1 MKKMLLLIAVAC
13 TTVSVAF
20 AQKDK
25 SGIEYQNLR
34 GPFITNPFG
43 DNWFISVGAGLDYWA
58 PVLKKPF
65 SGIGASSYVIQLG
78 AGKWI
83 HPYWGARV
91 QFNYGK
97 TEPFNYWSLET
108 DGLFHFSNAVGG
120 YKEARFYNA
129 VLVGGFGL
137 TRGFNDRTHNTE
149 LTFNAGLMNT
159 FRLAKG
165 LDAYIEMK
173 AVVSPGHFMG
183 INAGHLAMIPS
194 LTFGLTYKFK
204 GRTFYT
210 AESVVDNAVSET
222 AALYGSRIATLED
235 ELAAVKARRHRQPKP
250 VASVAPEVIVE
261 KVPLAVFFPIGK
273 SELGEQEM
281 LNIYY
286 VAEVIKSN
294 PDRVF
299 SVIGIAD
306 KETGTAEVNKA
317 ISEARAESV
326 RKALIE
332 KGGVDPERLEIKA
345 VGDRVNPFK
354 LPEMN
359 RVVIIE

>member
-1 MKKMLLLIAVAC
+1 MKKLVLLTAVAC
-13 TTVSVAF
+13 IACSVAF

-34 GPFITNPFG
+34 GPFVSNSFG
-43 DNWFISVGAGLDYWA
+43 DNWFISAGAGFDYWA
-58 PVLKKPF
+58 PTLKKPF
-65 SGIGASSYVIQLG
+65 SGAGASSYVIQLG

-83 HPYWGARV
+83 HPYWGARA

-97 TEPFNYWSLET
+97 TKPFNYWSLEA

-137 TRGFNDRTHNTE
+137 TRGFNDQTHNTE
-149 LTFNAGLMNT
+149 FAINAGLMNT

-165 LDAYIEMK
+165 LDAYVEMK
-173 AVVSPGHFMG
+173 AIVSPGHFMN

-204 GRTFYT
+204 VRTFYT
-210 AESVVDNAVSET
+210 AESIVDKAVAET
-222 AALYGSRIATLED
+222 ALLFGSRIATLED
-235 ELAAVKARRHRQPKP
+235 ELAAAKARNNRQTPVSSKIPKL
-250 VASVAPEVIVE
+250 IVE
-261 KVPLAVFFPIGK
+261 KVPLAIFFPIGK

-281 LNIYY
+281 LNVYY

-294 PDRVF
+294 HDRVF

-306 KETGTAEVNKA
+306 KETGSPEVNKQ

-332 KGGVDPERLEIKA
+332 KGGVNPEQLEIKA
-345 VGDRVNPFK
+345 MGDRLNPFK